1 MDAKLFLAQLL
12 AQGHVIPENAYE
24 ICVNTDD
31 VEFRAKDKIE
41 HKNWNGQYT
50 WMSNHIDSIFFEN
63 EQVGYDKYTLEF
75 EDNEFTVEEFNQWL
89 ADHPNI
95 IEEQKELQRVATKR
109 LAELADT
116 INAAIAEGEKLAAE
130 SGLPFMV
137 KLGGE
142 YQDVRKLAS
151 VDWNSSSM
159 YC

>member
-12 AQGHVIPENAYE
+12 AQGHVIPEGAE
-24 ICVNTDD
+24 DIEVATDCVYFNPY
-31 VEFRAKDKIE
+31 VS
-41 HKNWNGQYT
+41 GQT
-50 WMSNHIDSIFFEN
+50 VFFEN

-75 EDNEFTVEEFNQWL
+75 EDTEFTVEEFNQWL

-95 IEEQKELQRVATKR
+95 VEEQKQLQRVATKR
-109 LAELADT
+109 LAELAET
-116 INAAIAEGEKLAAE
+116 IDAAIAEGEKLAAE

-142 YQDVRKLAS
+142 YQDIRKLAS
-151 VDWNSSSM
+151 VDWDSSSM